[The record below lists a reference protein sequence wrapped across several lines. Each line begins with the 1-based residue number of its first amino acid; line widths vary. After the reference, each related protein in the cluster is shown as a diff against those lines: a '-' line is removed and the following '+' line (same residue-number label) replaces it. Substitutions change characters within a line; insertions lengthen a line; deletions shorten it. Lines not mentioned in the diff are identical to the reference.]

1 MRITKAQFTGL
12 DAYKYSGIDKSVVS
26 KYILGPFWAWLVT
39 LFPKNIAPNTIT
51 FIGLCFVFTNVGT
64 LLFFDPLYEGA
75 ALPSWAYFSFAFG
88 LFAYQSMDAID
99 GKQAR
104 RTGMASALGEMFD
117 HGCDA
122 INTTLEVILAS
133 HALGLNQS
141 WWTVASQVAS
151 LCNFYVST
159 WEEYHTGTLYLSA
172 FSGPVE
178 GILLIVGIY
187 IITAIHPLGSAFWSQ
202 PLLKPVLYLVPQLF
216 PYVQKVDGLL
226 ESVGVWKYVRLESI
240 PANVAFMSFGAVGT
254 LANIV
259 TSYHNVIT
267 SRRKAGK
274 PIFPPLFGLLPFF
287 THTTIL
293 LAWLHAESKGGVCI
307 VHDSR
312 MLPFLGYWGMA
323 FSYQVSQLILAHVT
337 KSSFP
342 YWNGMMIFSLF
353 GAADANMGWLF
364 GREPLVQSSPVA
376 ANVFIWMSF
385 VVALF
390 NYVRFAREVIWQIC
404 EYTGLAC
411 FTVRH
416 KDENGKWVQNGKK
429 MQ

>member
-1 MRITKAQFTGL
+1 MQ
-12 DAYKYSGIDKSVVS
+12 
-26 KYILGPFWAWLVT
+26 T
-39 LFPKNIAPNTIT
+39 LTSP
-51 FIGLCFVFTNVGT
+51 
-64 LLFFDPLYEGA
+64 
-75 ALPSWAYFSFAFG
+75 
-88 LFAYQSMDAID
+88 Q
-99 GKQAR
+99 
-104 RTGMASALGEMFD
+104 
-117 HGCDA
+117 
-122 INTTLEVILAS
+122 LEVILAC

-187 IITAIHPLGSAFWSQ
+187 IITALHPLGSSFWSQ
-202 PLLKPVLYLVPQLF
+202 PLLKPVLYLAPQLF

-226 ESVGVWKYVRLESI
+226 ESFGVWKYVRLESI

-274 PIFPPLFGLLPFF
+274 AILPPLFGLLPFF
-287 THTTIL
+287 THTAIL
-293 LAWLHAESKGGVCI
+293 VAWLHAESKGGVCI

-323 FSYQVSQLILAHVT
+323 
-337 KSSFP
+337 
-342 YWNGMMIFSLF
+342 
-353 GAADANMGWLF
+353 
-364 GREPLVQSSPVA
+364 
-376 ANVFIWMSF
+376 
-385 VVALF
+385 
-390 NYVRFAREVIWQIC
+390 YVRKLFKTIFLKEKRKSDADR
-404 EYTGLAC
+404 
-411 FTVRH
+411 
-416 KDENGKWVQNGKK
+416 
-429 MQ
+429 